1 MHGIFFL
8 FLIKR
13 KDTISFMV
21 KSLENLIILRHILTR
36 EKKKIPFSIIIIIII
51 IIIVIIIRHINVTF
65 IFYFF

>member
-1 MHGIFFL
+1 MEFFL

-36 EKKKIPFSIIIIIII
+36 EKKIPFSIIII

>member
-1 MHGIFFL
+1 MEIFL

-36 EKKKIPFSIIIIIII
+36 EKKNTIQHYYYYYYCYYYKAYKCDI
-51 IIIVIIIRHINVTF
+51 
-65 IFYFF
+65 YFLFFLYN